1 MASSAAEIK
10 MSIER
15 IEGADDSR
23 VAVFREVPDAER
35 LRSQGLF
42 VAEGRLIVARIL
54 GEPRHRV
61 RAVLVNDA
69 SRRELAAVFD
79 RRSDVPIFVADRRD
93 ILDLTGHDLHRGCLA
108 LVERPPVASPQDVLM
123 STGTV
128 VVLEGVSNADNVGGV
143 FRNAAAFGA
152 AAVLLSPT
160 CCDPLYRK
168 AIRTSMGAALRVP
181 FARLDDWPAAL
192 AQVRAAGFTIAALT
206 PREPSEPL
214 SAFSQRPRVVRTAL
228 LVGTEGAGLTAAVEA
243 AADHRVRIP
252 ISDAVDSLNVA
263 VAVGIALHA
272 LRKGDSC
279 PL

>member
-1 MASSAAEIK
+1 MP
-10 MSIER
+10 IER
-15 IEGADDSR
+15 IEGDDPR
-23 VAVFREVPDAER
+23 VAAFREVPDAER

-79 RRSDVPIFVADRRD
+79 LRSDVPIFVADRRD
-93 ILDLTGHDLHRGCLA
+93 IFDLTGHDLHRGCLA
-108 LVERPPVASPQDVLM
+108 LVERPPVASPQAVLM

-128 VVLEGVSNADNVGGV
+128 VVLDGVSNADNVGGV
-143 FRNAAAFGA
+143 FRNAAAFDA
-152 AAVLLSPT
+152 AGVLLSPT

-181 FARLDDWPAAL
+181 FARLDDWPSL
-192 AQVRAAGFTIAALT
+192 VQVRAAGFTIAALT

-214 SAFSQRPRVVRTAL
+214 SAFSQRLRAERTAL
-228 LVGTEGAGLTAAVEA
+228 LVGTEGAGLSAAVEA

-252 ISDAVDSLNVA
+252 ISGAVDSLNVA
-263 VAVGIALHA
+263 VAVGIALNA
-272 LRKGDSC
+272 LRD
-279 PL
+279 PHRA